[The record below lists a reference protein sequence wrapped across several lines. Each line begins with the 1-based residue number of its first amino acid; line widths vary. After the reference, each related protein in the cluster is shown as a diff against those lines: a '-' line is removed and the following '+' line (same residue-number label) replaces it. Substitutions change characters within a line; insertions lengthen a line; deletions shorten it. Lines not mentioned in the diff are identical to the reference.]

1 MFLKEYDKLDSF
13 ISWIGGKK
21 LLRRRIIS
29 HFPAEGIKRYVE
41 VFGGAAWVLFGADQ
55 HAKTEV
61 YNDINGDLVNLF
73 RCVKYHCGELQRE
86 LRFCLNSREIFLDYR
101 SQMQGDGLTDIQ
113 RAARYY
119 MIIKLS
125 YGSDRRTY
133 GCVSKNLTRMMEY
146 LEKVNERLSHVVIEH
161 RSFED
166 ILRIY
171 DSPGTLFYLDP
182 PYHGTEKYY
191 DNQFSED
198 DHVRLRSCLSRLQGK
213 YVLSY
218 NDDDFIRQLYQQAKI
233 EEVTRNSNL
242 VGRYKKANKIYKEF
256 IITNY

>member
-1 MFLKEYDKLDSF
+1 MDSF
-13 ISWIGGKK
+13 IAWIGGKR

-29 HFPAEGIKRYVE
+29 MFPSSGIDRYVE

-55 HAKTEV
+55 HAKAEI

-73 RCVKYHCGELQRE
+73 RCVKYHYRELQRE
-86 LRFCLNSREIFLDYR
+86 LRLTLNSREMFFDYR
-101 SQMQGDGLTDIQ
+101 SQMQAEGLTDIQ
-113 RAARYY
+113 RAAKFF

-133 GCVSKNLTRMMEY
+133 GCTAKNIIKMTGY
-146 LEKVNERLSHVVIEH
+146 LEKASDRLAHVVIEH

-166 ILRIY
+166 ILRVY

-191 DNQFSED
+191 DNRFAEG
-198 DHVRLRSCLSRLQGK
+198 DHIRLRDCLSGISGK

-218 NDDDFIRQLYQQAKI
+218 NDDAFVRNLYSKNHVI
-233 EEVTRNSNL
+233 EVTRNSNL
-242 VGRYKKANKIYKEF
+242 TGRYEHADRKYREL